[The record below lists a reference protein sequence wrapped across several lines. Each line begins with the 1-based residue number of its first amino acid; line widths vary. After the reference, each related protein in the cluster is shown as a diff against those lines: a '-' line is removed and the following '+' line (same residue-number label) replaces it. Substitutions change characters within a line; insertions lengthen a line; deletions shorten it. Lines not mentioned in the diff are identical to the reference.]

1 MRDGYAVRAADLS
14 PLPATLEVIG
24 EIRAGARTED
34 VPTLQPGQAVAI
46 MTGAP
51 APPGADAV
59 VMVEYTS
66 RDAGRVQI
74 MKSVAAG
81 DNIAPV
87 ASEAKRGERLL
98 LPGCASILPRS
109 QWRRR

>member
-1 MRDGYAVRAADLS
+1 M
-14 PLPATLEVIG
+14 IG
-24 EIRAGARTED
+24 EIKAGARAED
-34 VPTLQPGQAVAI
+34 TPTLQPGQAAAI

-59 VMVEYTS
+59 VMVEYTL

-74 MKSVAAG
+74 MKPVLAG

-87 ASEAKRGERLL
+87 ASEAKRGEQVCSFQEC
-98 LPGCASILPRS
+98 GSILPRS
-109 QWRRR
+109 QSQRQ